1 MWLVVA
7 GGVECEVAE
16 EFACLGVDDSDVSV
30 GDEESDLGAGVWA
43 ADADVVEVA
52 VVAQGH

>member
-7 GGVECEVAE
+7 GGIQGEVAE

-30 GDEESDLGAGVWA
+30 GDEEGDLGAGVWA
-43 ADADVVEVA
+43 SDADVVEVA
-52 VVAQGH
+52 VVAQGY